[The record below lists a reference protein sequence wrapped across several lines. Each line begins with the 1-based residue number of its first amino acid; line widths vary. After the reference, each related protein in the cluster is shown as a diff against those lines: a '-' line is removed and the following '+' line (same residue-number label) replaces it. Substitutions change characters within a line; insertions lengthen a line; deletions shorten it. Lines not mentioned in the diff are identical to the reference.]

1 MLLRVLGWVCNALY
15 PECPPWRHMVG
26 GVSCPSRSVAL
37 WCICV
42 PWYSWGSLEGEWTS
56 VRGCVLWASADT
68 HCSQTNV
75 AWMQGGDTGT

>member
-42 PWYSWGSLEGEWTS
+42 PGTLVHLCPLVQLG
-56 VRGCVLWASADT
+56 VPRG
-68 HCSQTNV
+68 
-75 AWMQGGDTGT
+75 